1 MSQLTKAITRQLQR
15 QYAEPVL
22 KDLNGNW
29 YTGADVLEDLALC
42 ETSLQQQNV
51 HAGQAILLSP
61 AQVVT
66 IPGLLLASWQ
76 LGLTV
81 TLTPPSRQLPELA
94 PQIYAAMVYSPSQT
108 NHLATKLDPHE
119 ISVLTLI
126 LNTAPNFAYLVH
138 DHAQP
143 LTRRSQP
150 DLILPASQ
158 LQFTQPQLLKMAEHG
173 QTSAHVHDLY
183 NLETGLLPC
192 LTDLITATPFTIIPT
207 KQDWPSKVG

>member
-1 MSQLTKAITRQLQR
+1 MSQLTKAITHQLQR
-15 QYAEPVL
+15 QYAEPVF
-22 KDLNGNW
+22 KASNGTW
-29 YTGADVLEDLALC
+29 YTGADILEDLALC

-61 AQVVT
+61 MQAMT
-66 IPGLLLASWQ
+66 IPSLLLASWQ

-81 TLTPPSRQLPELA
+81 TLTPPSPRLPELA
-94 PQIYAAMVYSPSQT
+94 PQVYAAMVYSPTQT
-108 NHLATKLDPHE
+108 NQLATQLDPSK

-143 LTRRSQP
+143 LARHRQP

-158 LQFTQPQLLKMAEHG
+158 LQFTQSQLLKLAEHG
-173 QTSAHVHDLY
+173 QPREQVTDLY
-183 NLETGLLPC
+183 DFESGLLPC
-192 LTDLITATPFTIIPT
+192 LTDLITATPITMQAT
-207 KQDWPSKVG
+207 KNAFLPN

>member
-81 TLTPPSRQLPELA
+81 TLTPPSRQLPELR
-94 PQIYAAMVYSPSQT
+94 
-108 NHLATKLDPHE
+108 
-119 ISVLTLI
+119 
-126 LNTAPNFAYLVH
+126 LNL
-138 DHAQP
+138 
-143 LTRRSQP
+143 RR
-150 DLILPASQ
+150 
-158 LQFTQPQLLKMAEHG
+158 HG
-173 QTSAHVHDLY
+173 LF
-183 NLETGLLPC
+183 P
-192 LTDLITATPFTIIPT
+192 
-207 KQDWPSKVG
+207 